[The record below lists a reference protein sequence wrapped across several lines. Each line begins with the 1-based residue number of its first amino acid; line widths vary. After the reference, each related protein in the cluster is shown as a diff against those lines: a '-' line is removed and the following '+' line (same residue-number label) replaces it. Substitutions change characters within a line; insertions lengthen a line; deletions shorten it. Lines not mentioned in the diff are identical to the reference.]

1 MQRLTCSYTYSEDAA
16 KDSDAVVKIMYMTT
30 TLSALEAK
38 KAVSK
43 RVPINESFE
52 LSTEEPWDT
61 LKAQLLVKI
70 DNALSPKNL
79 DYQQYHVMFF
89 VPKAGL
95 VKPGLTLSTNEHYTT
110 LLARVRAST
119 M

>member
-1 MQRLTCSYTYSEDAA
+1 
-16 KDSDAVVKIMYMTT
+16 MYMTT

-43 RVPINESFE
+43 CVPINESFE
-52 LSTEEPWDT
+52 LSMEEPWDT

-79 DYQQYHVMFF
+79 EYQQYQPCHVFCPESWISETRPDSF
-89 VPKAGL
+89 
-95 VKPGLTLSTNEHYTT
+95 NQ
-110 LLARVRAST
+110 
-119 M
+119 